1 MIHNS
6 PEMRGVFPGQIYLI
20 LTSLQKN
27 RKLQISS
34 IPCLI
39 KQSKNITKPNKSFL
53 DIRVQLNDQLRCLDS
68 RLESQQSQLVDIQDI
83 FRRRAEIELTY
94 SRDME
99 KLAKLVTMRHKEQRQ
114 KREGWSTFSSTDVWM
129 QMVAN
134 TRKVGKDHAA
144 LAEIFAN
151 DIPSRCSS
159 ISEDLA
165 RIFRQVSQPARQSA
179 RGIVGLF
186 YSVQG
191 HWL

>member
-1 MIHNS
+1 M
-6 PEMRGVFPGQIYLI
+6 
-20 LTSLQKN
+20 
-27 RKLQISS
+27 
-34 IPCLI
+34 
-39 KQSKNITKPNKSFL
+39 
-53 DIRVQLNDQLRCLDS
+53 NDQLRCLDS

-165 RIFRQVSQPARQSA
+165 RIFRQVSKPGNQWRGVCWTFLFSA
-179 RGIVGLF
+179 ETLALR
-186 YSVQG
+186 SMRRC
-191 HWL
+191 